1 MESVLPSP
9 DLRTDRLVLRRWAEA
24 DRAPFAA
31 MNADPEVMRYFPRP
45 LTPGESDALVDR
57 IEQQFAE
64 HGYGLW
70 AVSTV
75 DDPFIGFVGL
85 MWQRIDAPWAPALE
99 IGWRLARHAW
109 GRGYAT
115 EAAVAA
121 RDFAFRP
128 REEGGAGMA
137 DIVSMTTVT
146 NTPSQAVMRKIGM
159 TRDPA
164 DDFRHP
170 SLPVGHPLERHVLYR
185 LHRPAAA

>member
-1 MESVLPSP
+1 M
-9 DLRTDRLVLRRWAEA
+9 RRWRDE

-31 MNADPEVMRYFPRP
+31 MNADPEVMRYFPQP
-45 LTPGESDALVDR
+45 LTRAESDLMVDK
-57 IEQQFAE
+57 IEAAFDA

-70 AVSTV
+70 AVDV
-75 DDPFIGFVGL
+75 VQPGPGAEFDGFIGFVGL
-85 MWQRIDAPWAPALE
+85 AWQRFPAHFTPALE

-109 GRGYAT
+109 GHGYAT

-128 REEGGAGMA
+128 GEDGGAGMEE
-137 DIVSMTTVT
+137 IVSITTRT
-146 NTPSQAVMRKIGM
+146 NAPSQAVMRRIGM

-170 SLPVGHPLERHVLYR
+170 NVAPDHPLVDHVLYR
-185 LHRPAAA
+185 LRRPTGAGSATPSPA